1 MSASALL
8 PVGLTRCRRLRPPK
22 AAASARPHMIFP
34 AGREPLVAIGFMVLG
49 ASLIPAMNSLAK
61 YLAGEYPAW
70 QVVWA
75 RFLGHFIWM
84 MLFFWARRGPS
95 LLRSARPKAQ
105 TLRSLIFFV
114 SNACFVTA
122 LPFVE
127 LATASSLMFTTPIIV
142 TVLAVPLLRERVGL
156 PRWLAI
162 AVGFA
167 GALVIIRPGS
177 DLFDPW
183 ALLVLVSASYY
194 AVYLIWTRRLTPVD
208 TPETQIVYTAAAGA
222 VLTTLTVPW
231 FAIAPDSFLDFA
243 AFAGVGLVG
252 ALAHLCI
259 VQALKR
265 APASTVTPI
274 GYFELVTA
282 VLLGYVL
289 FGDLP
294 DVATWAGAALI
305 VGSGAWI
312 VFRGGRS
319 ARNLSMSRRTR

>member
-1 MSASALL
+1 
-8 PVGLTRCRRLRPPK
+8 
-22 AAASARPHMIFP
+22 MIFP
-34 AGREPLVAIGFMVLG
+34 AGREPFVAVAFMLLG
-49 ASLIPAMNSLAK
+49 VSLIPAMNTMAK

-75 RFLGHFIWM
+75 RFLGHFLWM
-84 MLFFWARRGPS
+84 MLFFWSRRGIW
-95 LLRSARPKAQ
+95 LLRTARPKAQ
-105 TLRSLIFFV
+105 AVRSFIFFI

-127 LATASSLMFTTPIIV
+127 LATASALMFTTPIIV
-142 TVLAVPLLRERVGL
+142 TVLAIPLLRERVAL
-156 PRWLAI
+156 PRWLAV

-167 GALVIIRPGS
+167 GALVIIRPAS

-194 AVYLIWTRRLTPVD
+194 AVYLIWTRQLAPVD
-208 TPETQIVYTAAAGA
+208 SPETLIVYTAAVGA
-222 VLTTLTVPW
+222 LVTSVTFPW
-231 FAIAPDSFLDFA
+231 FARVPDSFGDLL

-265 APASTVTPI
+265 APVSTVSPI
-274 GYFELVTA
+274 GYFELLTA
-282 VLLGYVL
+282 VLFGYVV

-294 DVATWAGAALI
+294 DSVTWAGAALI

-312 VFRGGRS
+312 VFGGRGS
-319 ARNLSMSRRTR
+319 APSRGRARS